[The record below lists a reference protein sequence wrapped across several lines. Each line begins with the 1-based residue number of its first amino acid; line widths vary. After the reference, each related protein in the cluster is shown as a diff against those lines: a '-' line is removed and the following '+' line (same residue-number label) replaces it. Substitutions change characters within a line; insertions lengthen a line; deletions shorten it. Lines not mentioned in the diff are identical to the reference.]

1 MYRIQTFKE
10 QQEELQKQH
19 QRMQKEETV
28 SIKEEEEIERMQ
40 NLGLS
45 VQGSWL
51 VYSRRYMPGTG
62 TAWPEAWTV
71 TGLCSDTIAPT
82 TLSPTNTKA
91 G

>member
-28 SIKEEEEIERMQ
+28 SIKEEE
-40 NLGLS
+40 S